1 MNRTY
6 IRITAIFAVIIAT
19 ILCLPSSWAKYLTND
34 AYKMDVQVLA
44 NPSPIFKTNNST
56 TDYSNTPVVIPIEK
70 TGYYSVIT
78 KGGDGGAGI
87 CVYGS
92 KELSTIV
99 GGTGGLVSVKVW
111 LVEGSN
117 LVVYIGHNGGKATIG
132 EGGSAGSVKTIGSG
146 GRGDDGGESF
156 SGIAKLFS
164 HTAAS
169 GGGGAATTV
178 FVEGSSVNASS
189 YNPNYSNLLSIAAG
203 GGGGGAW
210 SQYFSY
216 PNTARNL
223 TTLNTVP
230 AGIGGPGGSNVIGN
244 NKTSSSISENIFNG
258 DDGKLGSF
266 LPSDG
271 NGVGKDAGKYVVRIN
286 PNYTE
291 YGGGGSTSGG
301 TAAKSEKT
309 WRITCSGKDGG
320 GFSDSNS
327 AGSGGDST
335 SYGGAGGGGYC
346 GGASGS
352 GTSIYYSAGGGG
364 GGSSFFTSKNVNGK
378 AVTTYSEYSTIL
390 SSNGFSVSAS
400 SYNPQAVKKISE
412 SSLQDGDSSEPK
424 YSDFS
429 IDRIYNNGSEYAEGF
444 VMVNWLS
451 AS

>member
-6 IRITAIFAVIIAT
+6 IRITAIFAVIIVT

-44 NPSPIFKTNNST
+44 NPSPIFKTNNSS

-78 KGGDGGAGI
+78 KGGNGGAGI

-92 KELSTIV
+92 EELSTIA
-99 GGTGGLVSVKVW
+99 GGTGGLVSIKVW

-132 EGGSAGSVKTIGSG
+132 NGGTGGSVKTIGSG
-146 GRGDDGGESF
+146 GTGNDGGSSF
-156 SGIAKLFS
+156 SGIAKLLS

-178 FVEGSSVNASS
+178 FVEGSSVNANS
-189 YNPNYSNLLSIAAG
+189 YSPNYSNLLSIAAG

-210 SQYFSY
+210 SQYYCY
-216 PNTARNL
+216 PDTLRNL
-223 TTLNTVP
+223 GTLNTVP
-230 AGIGGPGGSNVIGN
+230 AGFGGPGGSNVIGY
-244 NKTSSSISENIFNG
+244 TSSSNDANIFYG
-258 DDGKLGSF
+258 DNGKLGSF

-271 NGVGKDAGKYVVRIN
+271 NGVGKDAGTYVARIN
-286 PNYTE
+286 SSNTE
-291 YGGGGSTSGG
+291 YGGGGNTSGG
-301 TAAKSEKT
+301 SAAASSRT
-309 WRITCSGKDGG
+309 WGITCSGNTGG
-320 GFSDSNS
+320 GFSGSNS
-327 AGSGGDST
+327 AGAGANST

-346 GGASGS
+346 GGGSGS
-352 GTSIYYSAGGGG
+352 GTSISYSAGGGG
-364 GGSSFFTSKNVNGK
+364 GGSSFFTSNNVNGK
-378 AVTTYSEYSTIL
+378 AVTTYSGYSTIL

-400 SYNPQAVKKISE
+400 SYNPQIVKKLDS
-412 SSLQDGDSSEPK
+412 SSLQDGDSSSPK
-424 YSDFS
+424 YPDFK